1 MRRLSALLFLVI
13 ALACNKATNTEPVAP
28 LQATV
33 LATASNTFVDDNTAI
48 RVGGTVTWQFQATHS
63 VIFTSK
69 PGVPTDIPENAS
81 GATVNRTFSTS
92 GVFEYHC
99 GVAGHDHNGI
109 ITVRTP

>member
-1 MRRLSALLFLVI
+1 
-13 ALACNKATNTEPVAP
+13 
-28 LQATV
+28 
-33 LATASNTFVDDNTAI
+33 
-48 RVGGTVTWQFQATHS
+48 
-63 VIFTSK
+63 
-69 PGVPTDIPENAS
+69 VPTDIPENAS